1 MGAASI
7 LGRFVHNTSYDDLP
21 EKAVTLAKERIL
33 DFLGTAFDSYRRYPM
48 TSVIRILQAYQ
59 GREEATVIG
68 EGVKLPFP
76 LAAMVNSAYNISDGS
91 RFAGAHP
98 ACVVVPAVLAAAEVR
113 GAKEPVSGK
122 DLILAVVLGYEVML
136 RIGRAMYPSSHNRGF
151 SPTTIHGPM
160 GAAAAVS
167 KILDFDEESI
177 IQAISI
183 ASLMGHGLQAADR
196 APYPTFSFQT
206 GRAAEAGVLCALVA
220 KGGLKGNDEILEEG
234 FYPAFSD
241 EYHLGLITQDL
252 GKDYAITQTYIKLHG
267 GCRHMH
273 APIDAALYLRE
284 THNLNWEEIDRV
296 NVKTYSTALAV
307 CNIKEPQTGRQAE
320 YTIQFSVPVAL
331 IYGDVSP
338 DRFTD
343 SVLRDERVQGLMR
356 KMNVELEPSLDKE
369 YPVKRT
375 AIVEIVT
382 KGGKRFTHRL
392 DFAKGEPENPLSPSE
407 LEEKF
412 HFMSSRVL
420 DEKTRHEM
428 IALCKRLEAVENI
441 AGLFP
446 LLKAPAKRTA

>member
-1 MGAASI
+1 MGAASV
-7 LGRFVHNTSYDDLP
+7 LGRFVHRTSYNDLP
-21 EKAVTLAKERIL
+21 GNAVSLAKERIL

-48 TSVIRILQAYQ
+48 TSVIRVLQAYQ

-68 EGVKLPFP
+68 EGIKLPCA

-91 RFAGAHP
+91 RFTGAHP

-113 GAKEPVSGK
+113 GATEPVSGK

-160 GAAAAVS
+160 GAAAAVG
-167 KILDFDEESI
+167 KILNFDEESI

-220 KGGLKGNDEILEEG
+220 KGGLKGSDEILEEG

-241 EYHLGLITQDL
+241 EYHLGLIAKDL
-252 GKDYAITQTYIKLHG
+252 GNEYAITKTYIKLHG

-273 APIDAALYLRE
+273 APIDAALYLRK
-284 THNLNWEEIDRV
+284 THNLNWEDIEQV

-331 IYGDVSP
+331 IYGDASP

-343 SVLRDERVQGLMR
+343 SILRDERVQGLMR
-356 KMNVELEPSLDKE
+356 KMKVELEPSLDKD
-369 YPVKRT
+369 YPAKRT
-375 AIVEIVT
+375 AIVEIAT

-392 DFAKGEPENPLSPSE
+392 DFAKGEPENPLSPSK
-407 LEEKF
+407 LEAKF
-412 HFMSSRVL
+412 HFMSSGVL
-420 DEKTRHEM
+420 NEETRRQM
-428 IALCKRLEAVENI
+428 IALLNRLETI
-441 AGLFP
+441 DDIGDLFP
-446 LLKAPAKRTA
+446 LLKAPAKRPA